1 MSDSPLAADH
11 HHLLSKTA
19 GLWEELRGERI
30 FITGGTGFVG
40 MWLTEAFVAANRDH
54 DLGAR
59 AVLLTRNPSHFLQK
73 MPHLA
78 NEPSVS
84 FIVGDATTF
93 DPPKGSFSYFIHA
106 ATERTFEATAADPLA
121 ALERDRIATR
131 RVLDFAAARG
141 VRRFLLTS
149 SGAVYGRRGL
159 PIDGISEDEECA
171 PDTTDPASTYGES
184 KRLSEFT
191 CAAYGR
197 AHGFTAVISRLF
209 AFVGPGLPLDGG
221 YAVGNF
227 FADILAGR
235 PIAIG
240 GDGTALRSYM
250 YAADLSIWLWTM
262 LLRGG
267 PGKVYNTGSSTPV
280 SIRSLADLLVQTLA
294 PQTQVTVARAPL
306 PGAAPSIY
314 IPDTSRATKEL
325 QLETWITLPEAL
337 KRTFDFYRQ
346 SLGNY

>member
-131 RVLDFAAARG
+131 RVF
-141 VRRFLLTS
+141 RFRC
-149 SGAVYGRRGL
+149 GAGRK
-159 PIDGISEDEECA
+159 A
-171 PDTTDPASTYGES
+171 FFVN
-184 KRLSEFT
+184 EF
-191 CAAYGR
+191 R
-197 AHGFTAVISRLF
+197 SRL
-209 AFVGPGLPLDGG
+209 
-221 YAVGNF
+221 
-227 FADILAGR
+227 
-235 PIAIG
+235 
-240 GDGTALRSYM
+240 RS
-250 YAADLSIWLWTM
+250 
-262 LLRGG
+262 
-267 PGKVYNTGSSTPV
+267 TG
-280 SIRSLADLLVQTLA
+280 A
-294 PQTQVTVARAPL
+294 P
-306 PGAAPSIY
+306 
-314 IPDTSRATKEL
+314 
-325 QLETWITLPEAL
+325 
-337 KRTFDFYRQ
+337 
-346 SLGNY
+346 N